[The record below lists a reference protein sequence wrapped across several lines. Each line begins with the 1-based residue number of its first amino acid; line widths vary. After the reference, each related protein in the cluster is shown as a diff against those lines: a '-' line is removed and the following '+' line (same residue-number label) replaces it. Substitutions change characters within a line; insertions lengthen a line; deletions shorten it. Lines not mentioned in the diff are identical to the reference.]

1 MKHMS
6 EEELFDYREGAEQ
19 GREQAAAHLLECGEC
34 RGELERMEEVF
45 RAMDAL
51 PVPDPGAEYGTK
63 VWRQIADRLPAMQ
76 PAKQVGWWKNFF
88 GAGELRERGVV
99 DPGGRIASGYFAPR
113 RLMAMGAAAALLV
126 AAFFAGRATGPGRPV
141 GEETLDAGK
150 VRERVLV
157 MAVGE
162 HLGKSEM
169 ILMEL
174 SNAQPAERGKQLINI
189 STAQRRAEDL
199 VEENRLYRQSAL
211 HEGDNGMASTLE
223 ELQRVLLEV
232 ANSPAEVTPAQFESI
247 QKRIAQRGILLKVRV
262 VRQELRAEAS
272 KAQSEPAQS
281 DGTAKARNKV

>member
-1 MKHMS
+1 
-6 EEELFDYREGAEQ
+6 
-19 GREQAAAHLLECGEC
+19 
-34 RGELERMEEVF
+34 
-45 RAMDAL
+45 
-51 PVPDPGAEYGTK
+51 
-63 VWRQIADRLPAMQ
+63 
-76 PAKQVGWWKNFF
+76 
-88 GAGELRERGVV
+88 
-99 DPGGRIASGYFAPR
+99 
-113 RLMAMGAAAALLV
+113 MAMGAAAALLV
-126 AAFFAGRATGPGRPV
+126 AAFFMGRVTGPKKFD
-141 GEETLDAGK
+141 EETLDAGK

-174 SNAQPAERGKQLINI
+174 SNAQPVEAGKKLINI

-199 VEENRLYRQSAL
+199 VEENRLYRQTAL
-211 HEGDNGMASTLE
+211 HDGDTAMASTLE

-272 KAQSEPAQS
+272 KAQSEPAQNN
-281 DGTAKARNKV
+281 GIAKVRNKA